1 MDMVKPPSID
11 TSRLRQS
18 LSKQEF
24 DGKFND
30 LRKQMRELSEV
41 VFETKK
47 AYGEMYIEV
56 EKLTKEVE
64 KLKKALKA
72 STKKED

>member
-30 LRKQMRELSEV
+30 LRKQMRDLSEV

-47 AYGEMYIEV
+47 AYGEIYIEV

-64 KLKKALKA
+64 RLKKTLKT